1 MLNNPIA
8 SLLNADGTGIT
19 YADMQM
25 YVIVMVAL
33 VVVMTVADM
42 IHKKSAQYF
51 FENAEKAKKNAT
63 KTAPTGSIL
72 VKTVVTDVALSGEFC
87 NQTRRLVH
95 LLTMY
100 GFILFNVATAMMIFG
115 ENAADATLN
124 LVWHLGALSLFVGSW
139 WFWFVFKVDVA
150 AEGNTWTNIQIRR
163 DMFSLSLMATSTTAL
178 GWSLTGGGTGI
189 WFALVIL
196 STASLFGGVYW
207 SKFSHMFFKPAAAYN
222 KRVVHA
228 DGSNEN
234 LPEIPDL
241 ADPATHARFPDIPE
255 YMGKNPG
262 YMGLGIKNE
271 EPKHY

>member
-1 MLNNPIA
+1 MLSNTPIA
-8 SLLNADGTGIT
+8 SLLDAGISLES
-19 YADMQM
+19 MQM

-33 VVVMTVADM
+33 VVVMTVLDM
-42 IHKKSAQYF
+42 MHKKSAQYF
-51 FENAEKAKKNAT
+51 FENADKAKKNAT
-63 KTAPTGSIL
+63 KTAPAGSIL
-72 VKTVVTDVALSGEFC
+72 VKTIVTDVALSGEFC

-100 GFILFNVATAMMIFG
+100 GFISFCATTAMMIFG
-115 ENAADATLN
+115 NNAADSTLN
-124 LVWHLGALSLFVGSW
+124 LFWHLGALSLFVGSW

-150 AEGNTWTNIQIRR
+150 AEGNTWTNIKIKR
-163 DMFSLSLMATSTTAL
+163 DLFSLSLMATSTTAL

-189 WFALVIL
+189 WFVLVIL

-241 ADPATHARFPDIPE
+241 SDPATHARYPDIPE

-271 EPKHY
+271 EPNHY

>member
-1 MLNNPIA
+1 MLSNTPIQ
-8 SLLNADGTGIT
+8 SLVDAGIT
-19 YADMQM
+19 YASMQT
-25 YVIVMVAL
+25 YVMVMVAL
-33 VVVMTVADM
+33 VIVMTVLDM
-42 IHKKSAQYF
+42 MHKKSAQYF
-51 FENAEKAKKNAT
+51 FEKAAKEKQNAT
-63 KTAPTGSIL
+63 KTAPAASIL
-72 VKTVVTDVALSGEFC
+72 VKTIVTDVALSGEFC

-100 GFILFNVATAMMIFG
+100 GFISFNVATAMMIFG
-115 ENAADATLN
+115 DNAADSTLN
-124 LVWHLGALSLFVGSW
+124 LFWHLGAISLFVGSW

-150 AEGNTWTNIQIRR
+150 AEGNTWTNIEIRR

-178 GWSLTGGGTGI
+178 VWSLTGGGTGV
-189 WFALVIL
+189 WFILVIL

-222 KRVVHA
+222 KRTVHA

-241 ADPATHARFPDIPE
+241 ASAELHARFPDIPE